1 MQEKLRDYK
10 SKVTEKWN
18 EAETGTK
25 VKLVAIIACLIIA
38 LGLTI
43 YFTTRPD
50 WVVFESNADIQ
61 TIGKIQNAFEEA
73 GIDNQ
78 ITKNGTAIEVK
89 QEDVNKAKVQIA
101 ESNITDTGFTF
112 DDALTANNM
121 GLSESD
127 KDEIY
132 LRAYENDIE
141 SQIKTIDGIDS
152 A

>member
-50 WVVFESNADIQ
+50 WVVLS
-61 TIGKIQNAFEEA
+61 
-73 GIDNQ
+73 
-78 ITKNGTAIEVK
+78 
-89 QEDVNKAKVQIA
+89 
-101 ESNITDTGFTF
+101 
-112 DDALTANNM
+112 LT
-121 GLSESD
+121 L
-127 KDEIY
+127 IF
-132 LRAYENDIE
+132 R
-141 SQIKTIDGIDS
+141 Q
-152 A
+152 